1 MSMLY
6 LKDPEVVTRIHQIW
20 MKCNRLPFFGRLHC
34 CIKFYREFCIM
45 KTQEWKAAEIQLRQE
60 FEKAMIDLQAD
71 PANLVAQ
78 AALSDKI
85 D

>member
-1 MSMLY
+1 
-6 LKDPEVVTRIHQIW
+6 
-20 MKCNRLPFFGRLHC
+20 
-34 CIKFYREFCIM
+34 M